1 MERIDPLPILFYETS
16 SGRKPVMTFLES
28 LSPADRKEVMAD
40 IVTLRSSY
48 PSAPPLVKKIE
59 PGLWELRSRMQDG
72 ICRIFFTVDEGMIIL
87 IHGFRKKSQKTPK
100 EELDTARKR
109 LRLLK

>member
-1 MERIDPLPILFYETS
+1 MKALSTPYLGIFPFGVVSCSTLPDLNA
-16 SGRKPVMTFLES
+16 KQ
-28 LSPADRKEVMAD
+28 
-40 IVTLRSSY
+40 
-48 PSAPPLVKKIE
+48 E
-59 PGLWELRSRMQDG
+59 PKAVH
-72 ICRIFFTVDEGMIIL
+72 IFFTVDEGMIIL